1 MESAEYLVDTH
12 ELTRSGQT
20 VHGQVALSQFK
31 RLGSDLP
38 DQGKG
43 MAQWSVR
50 GLTDITGQQ
59 ALEIS
64 VAADVNVRCQRCMET
79 MVYPVKSTSVLQVMQ
94 SEAELDAIEDQQ
106 DVDPENW
113 VEPVLA
119 SSRLNVLD
127 LVEDELI
134 LGLPYVPMHGSCT
147 HEAFAPAQDDEDASH
162 SDPSPFAVLTQ
173 LKKN

>member
-79 MVYPVKSTSVLQVMQ
+79 MVYPVKSTSVLQGMA
-94 SEAELDAIEDQQ
+94 SEVELDAKGEEQ
-106 DVDPENW
+106 DGEAQKWGEPE
-113 VEPVLA
+113 
-119 SSRLNVLD
+119 RR
-127 LVEDELI
+127 
-134 LGLPYVPMHGSCT
+134 G
-147 HEAFAPAQDDEDASH
+147 
-162 SDPSPFAVLTQ
+162 
-173 LKKN
+173 